1 MDAGFTMEDE
11 ELLGIGD
18 YVDILKRR
26 KMQAIIPGLV
36 ALLFSAILAIG
47 LPSIYRSEATILI
60 EQQEIPSELVRS
72 TVTSYA
78 GERIQVISQRVMT
91 TENLGKIVDSYKLYQ
106 DKRDKTSLIELA
118 GKMRDDIDFEMV
130 SADVVDPRSG
140 RPTTATIAFKL
151 SFSSKDPRIAQ
162 KVTNE
167 LASLYLSENLKQRE
181 KSAIET
187 SDFLASEASKLNSMV
202 KGLEE
207 ELAVFKEENF
217 NNLPELQELN
227 IQLMERNERELSDVT
242 QQVRAIE
249 ERIIYL
255 ESELVQVSPTSSAYS
270 KDGQRVFGTEDR
282 LMSLEAE
289 YVSLSTRY
297 TKDHPTLIKIKEE
310 IDALKSESEAASKGK
325 GMLTSKIHNPAYLQ
339 LQTQLN
345 AAKGELGSLVKIR
358 DNTQKKIRDY
368 EDRLLHS
375 PQVERKYRNLSR
387 DYENALT
394 KYQEVKDKQLEAELS
409 ESLERERKGERF
421 SLIEPP
427 LVPETP
433 DKPNRLAILL
443 AGLVLSIIVS
453 IGNVAIRESLDDRI
467 HGVKGII
474 RITKVSPLAEIPYVK
489 TTRELSNTVVRKRL
503 GITIAVSFVAISV
516 VAVHFLLI
524 PLDVLMYILLRI
536 VGLG

>member
-1 MDAGFTMEDE
+1 MEDE

-36 ALLFSAILAIG
+36 VMLLTVILAMG

-91 TENLGKIVDSYKLYQ
+91 TENLGKIIDSYKLYQ
-106 DKRDKTSLIELA
+106 NKRENTSLIELA
-118 GKMRDDIDFEMV
+118 GKMRKEIDFEMV
-130 SADVVDPRSG
+130 SANVVDPRSG

-151 SFSSKDPRIAQ
+151 SFSSKNPRIAQ

-167 LASLYLSENLKQRE
+167 LASLYLSENLRQRE

-187 SDFLASEASKLNSMV
+187 SDFLASEANKLNSMV

-227 IQLMERNERELSDVT
+227 IQLMERNERALSDVA
-242 QQVRAIE
+242 QQIRTIE

-255 ESELVQVSPTSSAYS
+255 ESELIQISPTSSAYS
-270 KDGQRVFGTEDR
+270 KDGRRVFGTEDR
-282 LMSLEAE
+282 LIALQAE

-297 TKDHPTLIKIKEE
+297 TEDHPTLIKIKGE
-310 IDALKSESEAASKGK
+310 IEALKSESDAESNGK
-325 GMLTSKIHNPAYLQ
+325 GMLTSKVHNPAYLQ
-339 LQTQLN
+339 LQTQLK
-345 AAKGELGSLVKIR
+345 AAQGELESLIVIR
-358 DNTQKKIRDY
+358 DATKEKVSDFEN
-368 EDRLLHS
+368 RLLQS
-375 PQVERKYRNLSR
+375 PQVERRYRNLSR

-427 LVPETP
+427 VVPERP

-443 AGLVLSIIVS
+443 AGIVLSMIIS
-453 IGNVAIRESLDDRI
+453 IANVALREGLDDKV
-467 HGVKGII
+467 HGVKGVLA
-474 RITKVSPLAEIPYVK
+474 ITKETPLGEIPYVK
-489 TTRELSNTVVRKRL
+489 TTRELSQTVVRKKL
-503 GITIAVSFVAISV
+503 GITIAASIVAISV